1 MLTHTD
7 SRLLPLLYF
16 FDFQTPKIPRG
27 KIQKTFLAGDSA
39 PIVNPYR
46 KESPMSIGKAIG
58 NAISIISLLIFI
70 VCTVAVVG
78 IFQLVV
84 FILSLFG

>member
-1 MLTHTD
+1 
-7 SRLLPLLYF
+7 
-16 FDFQTPKIPRG
+16 
-27 KIQKTFLAGDSA
+27 
-39 PIVNPYR
+39 
-46 KESPMSIGKAIG
+46 MSIGKAIG